1 MDSFY
6 EQFRG
11 GEDILSIKKKI
22 DDNEVTSIIVQE
34 ISLGYTIGHRNNGLP
49 DLMICADISPD
60 EMLSYF
66 QLVWSAMKSRKQ
78 VVTGVIYDADNENK
92 PLLCVPIDFNSDLA
106 KEHLGA
112 ADVFYNLYPDYDK
125 VHSDGVQMIQILLFD
140 DKNHAPL
147 SPENQLSQTLF
158 DIDPEF
164 PKDFINGVLNSMK
177 N

>member
-1 MDSFY
+1 
-6 EQFRG
+6 
-11 GEDILSIKKKI
+11 
-22 DDNEVTSIIVQE
+22 
-34 ISLGYTIGHRNNGLP
+34 
-49 DLMICADISPD
+49 
-60 EMLSYF
+60 
-66 QLVWSAMKSRKQ
+66 MKSRKQ